1 MSHAMQG
8 TELPDEED
16 LGLLIDLYELTM
28 AEAYWASNMHDTATF
43 SLFFRKLPAQRN
55 FMLACGQRYVARL
68 VTRLR
73 FGERQIEKLRRL
85 EMFDDGFLDWLA
97 EFRFSGSIHAMA
109 EGTPVFPHEP
119 LLEIDAPIAE
129 AQLLESLL
137 MNYVHLETVLASK
150 AVRLVLAAEGRAV
163 VDFGMRRMH
172 GIDAAVRGVRAY
184 RVAGLTATSNVLGAL
199 SHDLPVKGTMAHSY
213 IQAHDNEDDALLSFA
228 RQYPGT
234 TLLVDTYD
242 SVDAVKRL
250 IAAIEREPTLDIGAI
265 RLDSGDMGKLAKQ
278 CRQLLDD
285 AGHRLIKI
293 TASGGLDEYRIQ
305 ELLADGAPIDGFGV
319 GTALGAASD
328 APCLELAYK
337 LTEYVGK
344 PRLKHSPGKHSL
356 PGRKQVYRERHSNGE
371 FKGDHLTLRDE
382 SAPGNP
388 LLTPIVDDGVFIPEA
403 LGSPDQVRDAS
414 RDAVARLPAA
424 LRGLDSA
431 PAYPLAISE
440 RIHERRREA
449 EVRLG
454 LPSDG

>member
-1 MSHAMQG
+1 MSHAMRG
-8 TELPDEED
+8 KELPDEED
-16 LGLLIDLYELTM
+16 LGLLTDLYELTM
-28 AEAYWASNMHDTATF
+28 IQAYWAKGMHDTATF
-43 SLFFRKLPAQRN
+43 SLFFRKLPAHRN
-55 FMLACGQRYVARL
+55 FMLACGQQYAAHL
-68 VTRLR
+68 VTKLH
-73 FGERQIEKLRRL
+73 FGERQIDKLRRL
-85 EMFDDGFLDWLA
+85 DMFDNDFLDWLA
-97 EFRFSGSIHAMA
+97 HFRFTGSIHALP
-109 EGTPVFPHEP
+109 EGTPIFPHEP
-119 LLEIDAPIAE
+119 LLEVEAPIAE

-150 AVRLVLAAEGRAV
+150 ASRLVLAAEGRPV

-184 RVAGLTATSNVLGAL
+184 RVAGLAGTSNVLGAL
-199 SHDLPVKGTMAHSY
+199 THDLPANGTMAHSF
-213 IQAHDNEDDALLSFA
+213 IQAHDNEDDALLGFA

-242 SVDAVKRL
+242 TVEAVKRL

-265 RLDSGDMGKLAKQ
+265 RLDSGDMGKLARQ

-285 AGHRLIKI
+285 AGHEHIRI

-305 ELLADGAPIDGFGV
+305 QLLAGGAPIDGFGV

-337 LTEYVGK
+337 LTEYAGK

-356 PGRKQVYRERHSNGE
+356 PGRKQIYRERRSTGE
-371 FKGDHLTLRDE
+371 FMGDHLTLRDE
-382 SAPGNP
+382 SAPGTP
-388 LLTPIVDDGVFIPEA
+388 LLAAIVNDGVFLPEA
-403 LGSPDQVRDAS
+403 LGSPDQARDAS
-414 RDAVARLPAA
+414 RDAVASLPAA

-431 PAYPLAISE
+431 PAYPVAISE

-449 EVRLG
+449 EVRLE
-454 LPSDG
+454 LLSDG